1 MTVDRSAH
9 APTAT
14 PIDGAARFSGSRVHR
29 VEDARLLGGRGTFV
43 DDVRR
48 PGMLHASFVRSPL
61 ARARIRSIDTSAARA
76 LPGVHAVFVAAD
88 LVPAYAATVP
98 DDAAITDTPW
108 APLAEGDVRFVGEA
122 VAMVVARDPY
132 VAEDAA
138 ELVVVDYEPLA
149 PLVDYRE
156 AEGAE
161 TLVHPSHG
169 SNVAGVLRG
178 GAEDLEPV
186 FAAAAHVVE
195 ATIFQ
200 QAYCAVPMETRGLV
214 VEYAGTTGELTVHT
228 ATQSPHEVRAA
239 CSRVVGLPEHRIR
252 VIMRDT
258 GGGFGQKLYARQEEM
273 SVMLAAMQL
282 PAPLKWVEDRRENLM
297 AAGQSRHEH
306 GTARMAFDGDGTIQ
320 AVDLRFVS
328 DCGACPT
335 PTPMSSIGLLGPLFP
350 GPYRVPLA
358 SFDCRSVFTNTEG
371 RTSYRGPWQFES
383 LAREMLL
390 DIAARELG
398 MDPVELR
405 RRNVLRQDDLPY
417 TNPNGMV
424 FDRISPLE
432 TLEDAL
438 GILDYDAFR
447 REQAER
453 ARPVG
458 TSVSARPR
466 SWSRRRRASVATA
479 PRARPSASS
488 PPGR

>member
-1 MTVDRSAH
+1 MTVDRSAP

-61 ARARIRSIDTSAARA
+61 ARARIRSVDTSAAREV
-76 LPGVHAVFVAAD
+76 PGVHAVFVAAD
-88 LVPAYAATVP
+88 LVPAYAAAVP

-108 APLAEGDVRFVGEA
+108 APLAERDVRFVGEA
-122 VAMVVARDPY
+122 IAMVVARDPY

-138 ELVVVDYEPLA
+138 ELVVVDYEPLT

-178 GAEDLEPV
+178 GVEDLEPV

-214 VEYAGTTGELTVHT
+214 VEYVGTTGELSVHT

-258 GGGFGQKLYARQEEM
+258 GGGFGQKLYARQEETC
-273 SVMLAAMQL
+273 VMLAAMQL

-306 GTARMAFDGDGTIQ
+306 GTARHG
-320 AVDLRFVS
+320 V
-328 DCGACPT
+328 
-335 PTPMSSIGLLGPLFP
+335 
-350 GPYRVPLA
+350 
-358 SFDCRSVFTNTEG
+358 
-371 RTSYRGPWQFES
+371 
-383 LAREMLL
+383 
-390 DIAARELG
+390 
-398 MDPVELR
+398 R
-405 RRNVLRQDDLPY
+405 R
-417 TNPNGMV
+417 
-424 FDRISPLE
+424 
-432 TLEDAL
+432 
-438 GILDYDAFR
+438 
-447 REQAER
+447 
-453 ARPVG
+453 
-458 TSVSARPR
+458 
-466 SWSRRRRASVATA
+466 
-479 PRARPSASS
+479 
-488 PPGR
+488 